1 MNLVVQYAPGAAAQ
15 DVLRE
20 EMLDDPVEMANLTE
34 DETGVPGIIYVS
46 TRQGRHGPRIKWYP
60 RRGGS
65 GEAFL
70 TVTLENPPRILNH
83 GVPPREA
90 SSAVAAAEW
99 AEMNRSA
106 LLRFWE
112 EGTSLTFQEVG
123 TFLRGL
129 TKLP

>member
-1 MNLVVQYAPGAAAQ
+1 MNLVVQYAPGVSAEDLAL
-15 DVLRE
+15 D
-20 EMLDDPVEMANLTE
+20 EMQDDPVETANLTE
-34 DETGVPGIIYVS
+34 EDTGVPGIISVA

-60 RRGGS
+60 RRGGL

-99 AEMNRSA
+99 AEMNRAA

-112 EGTSLTFQEVG
+112 EGASLTFHEVG
-123 TFLRGL
+123 AFLRGL
-129 TKLP
+129 AKLP